1 MASPVLPTRPVPPL
15 QPTQTPQPKP
25 PTQPTPPTPPGDRD
39 ALPAHLRREQ
49 IRRLV
54 DERGFVRV
62 AELREA
68 FGVSGVTA
76 RADLDVLVGEGAVQ
90 RVHGGAVPAHAAGG
104 AGGAG
109 RPERESSFE
118 EALAS
123 AVLPKRQIGELA
135 ASLVRSGQSVI
146 LDVGTTTLSIAR
158 ALRARADL
166 TDVVIITNGLSI
178 ALELEPAIP
187 RFSVIVTG
195 GSLRPLQHSLV
206 EPLAATV
213 LDQVHADLAFIGC
226 NGVDPEH
233 GVTNINL
240 PEAAV
245 KTRMLA
251 ATARAIVVAEG
262 AKLGQVHLG
271 RVAPLSA
278 FDLLITDAA
287 ADPSTLELLRETGL
301 SVLQPER
308 EQ

>member
-1 MASPVLPTRPVPPL
+1 MASPAL
-15 QPTQTPQPKP
+15 QN
-25 PTQPTPPTPPGDRD
+25 DRD

-62 AELREA
+62 TELRDA

-90 RVHGGAVPAHAAGG
+90 RVHGGAVPAQAG
-104 AGGAG
+104 AGSG

-123 AVLPKRQIGELA
+123 SVVPKQQIGELA

-146 LDVGTTTLSIAR
+146 LDVGTTTLAIAR
-158 ALRARADL
+158 ALRERPDL
-166 TDVVIITNGLSI
+166 TDVVVVTNGLSI

-187 RFSVIVTG
+187 RFTVIVTG

-213 LDQVHADLAFIGC
+213 LSQVHADIAFIGC
-226 NGVDPEH
+226 NGVDAEH

-240 PEAAV
+240 PEAGV
-245 KTRMLA
+245 KALMLA
-251 ATARAIVVAEG
+251 ATARAVIVADG
-262 AKLGQVHLG
+262 SKLGQVHLG
-271 RVAPLSA
+271 WVGPLGA
-278 FDLLITDAA
+278 FDTLVTDAA
-287 ADPSTLELLRETGL
+287 ADPLALAPLREAGL
-301 SVLQPER
+301 TVVLPQ
-308 EQ
+308 